1 MTKVYKSARGKMI
14 DIDRIKLSNENTNA
28 VGNMRVN
35 ARGDLIGANGQVA
48 MGRNQIMDQAYAVAD
63 APYSPNDPEVFK
75 QQQKMAESSKAKDL
89 HDMISNLS
97 QPTTSLEQVQ
107 TDTSPAARG
116 SLAAAAAKTVSV
128 VQQAAPTPQQLKKA
142 QGPTRI

>member
-14 DIDRIKLSNENTNA
+14 DIDRIKLANETVNA

-35 ARGDLIGANGQVA
+35 ARGDIVGANGQIE

-63 APYSPNDPEVFK
+63 APYSPNDPEVFN
-75 QQQKMAESSKAKDL
+75 QQQKLIENNKAQELYNMVNNLTQSSTVEPMATEPVPS
-89 HDMISNLS
+89 
-97 QPTTSLEQVQ
+97 
-107 TDTSPAARG
+107 ARG
-116 SLAAAAAKTVSV
+116 TLAAAAAKTVSV
-128 VQQAAPTPQQLKKA
+128 VQQAAPTAQEQKKA